1 MDNHIITVFVV
12 VAAVAIV
19 VQMGVLLAL
28 YMALR
33 RTSERMEGIAGRLE
47 QQATPVLA
55 TAAAILDDAK
65 PKIADITTNL
75 AETSASVR
83 THAGQIGNAASEIA
97 ERARMQAARLD
108 EFVINAAHKVEATS
122 ELLQNKVFSPMRRVR
137 SIVTALNAGLSF
149 FKSNRPRIEK
159 VPAKLKTKRCLSDLS
174 CFVVEVTVPATDRKD
189 LSLSISTALVRSF
202 LVTSDTLSA
211 SSDDPFKC
219 GACLRRAISDGGTLV
234 CLVRQIG

>member
-1 MDNHIITVFVV
+1 VDNHIITVFVV

-19 VQMGVLLAL
+19 VQMGILLAL
-28 YMALR
+28 YKALR

-75 AETSASVR
+75 AETSASLL
-83 THAGQIGNAASEIA
+83 THAGQIGNAASEVA

-108 EFVINAAHKVEATS
+108 EFVINAAHKVEATT

-137 SIVTALNAGLSF
+137 AIVTALNAGMSF
-149 FKSNRPRIEK
+149 FKSNRSQRRGSSGE
-159 VPAKLKTKRCLSDLS
+159 
-174 CFVVEVTVPATDRKD
+174 VEDEEMF
-189 LSLSISTALVRSF
+189 I
-202 LVTSDTLSA
+202 
-211 SSDDPFKC
+211 
-219 GACLRRAISDGGTLV
+219 
-234 CLVRQIG
+234 

>member
-1 MDNHIITVFVV
+1 VDNHIITVFVV

-65 PKIADITTNL
+65 PKIAEITSNL
-75 AETSASVR
+75 AETSTSLR

-108 EFVINAAHKVEATS
+108 DFVISAAHKVEATG
-122 ELLQNKVFSPMRRVR
+122 ELLQNKVLSPMRRVR

-149 FKSNRPRIEK
+149 FKSNRPS
-159 VPAKLKTKRCLSDLS
+159 KRRNSS
-174 CFVVEVTVPATDRKD
+174 GEVEDEEMF
-189 LSLSISTALVRSF
+189 I
-202 LVTSDTLSA
+202 
-211 SSDDPFKC
+211 
-219 GACLRRAISDGGTLV
+219 
-234 CLVRQIG
+234 

>member
-12 VAAVAIV
+12 IAAVAIV

-33 RTSERMEGIAGRLE
+33 RTSERIEGIAGRME

-65 PKIADITTNL
+65 PKIAEITANL
-75 AETSASVR
+75 AETSVSMR
-83 THAGQIGNAASEIA
+83 THVGQIGHAATEIA

-108 EFVINAAHKVEATS
+108 EFVITAAHKVEATS

-149 FKSNRPRIEK
+149 FKSHRPPRK
-159 VPAKLKTKRCLSDLS
+159 KTAGE
-174 CFVVEVTVPATDRKD
+174 VEDEEMF
-189 LSLSISTALVRSF
+189 I
-202 LVTSDTLSA
+202 
-211 SSDDPFKC
+211 
-219 GACLRRAISDGGTLV
+219 
-234 CLVRQIG
+234 

>member
-1 MDNHIITVFVV
+1 VDNHIITVFVV

-19 VQMGVLLAL
+19 VQMGILLAL
-28 YMALR
+28 YKALR

-65 PKIADITTNL
+65 PKIAEITTNL

-83 THAGQIGNAASEIA
+83 THVSQVGVAATEIV

-108 EFVINAAHKVEATS
+108 EFVINAAHKVEATT

-137 SIVTALNAGLSF
+137 AIVTALNAGMSF
-149 FKSNRPRIEK
+149 FKSNRSQGRKSSGE
-159 VPAKLKTKRCLSDLS
+159 
-174 CFVVEVTVPATDRKD
+174 VEDEEMF
-189 LSLSISTALVRSF
+189 I
-202 LVTSDTLSA
+202 
-211 SSDDPFKC
+211 
-219 GACLRRAISDGGTLV
+219 
-234 CLVRQIG
+234 

>member
-1 MDNHIITVFVV
+1 LDNHIITVFVV

-19 VQMGVLLAL
+19 VQMGILLAL

-75 AETSASVR
+75 AETSASMR
-83 THAGQIGNAASEIA
+83 THVEQLGHAATEIA

-108 EFVINAAHKVEATS
+108 EFVISAAHKVEATT
-122 ELLQNKVFSPMRRVR
+122 ELLQDKVLSPMRRVR

-149 FKSNRPRIEK
+149 FKSNRP
-159 VPAKLKTKRCLSDLS
+159 PKRRNGSGEDEDEEM
-174 CFVVEVTVPATDRKD
+174 F
-189 LSLSISTALVRSF
+189 I
-202 LVTSDTLSA
+202 
-211 SSDDPFKC
+211 
-219 GACLRRAISDGGTLV
+219 
-234 CLVRQIG
+234 